1 MPGTATTAFG
11 LSEIGQISINVKNLD
26 RAVAFYRD
34 QLGVRFMFAAPNL
47 AFFQC
52 GTVSLM
58 LGPPETAEFDHP
70 SSVLY
75 FTVPDIGAAYKA
87 LKERKVPFR
96 DQPHRVHRMADRE
109 LWMTFF
115 DDTEGNTLA
124 LMAWKP
130 VAA

>member
-1 MPGTATTAFG
+1 MPGTTTTAFG
-11 LSEIGQISINVKNLD
+11 LSEIGQISVNVKDLD

-34 QLGVRFMFAAPNL
+34 QLGIRFMFAAPKL
-47 AFFQC
+47 AMFQC
-52 GTVSLM
+52 GTMTVM
-58 LGPPETAEFDHP
+58 LGLPETAEFDHP

-96 DQPHRVHRMADRE
+96 DQPHGVHRTADRE

-115 DDTEGNTLA
+115 HDSEGNTLA